1 MKGKEIVSIKRKK
14 KTSHARS
21 KSKSRFIKNTIYQG
35 KVHPRVW
42 KHDDPFSA
50 LSPRLSLLSEAG
62 CRTQKLFVSLKERGV
77 HSQKKRSTREIRFS
91 LPANDPTPS
100 PLSSSTNGI
109 KKRKQAAY
117 IVLNTRIYDAS
128 PVLRE
133 QSRGD
138 FLPSRKTGLRGAQE
152 GVSRVS
158 CTKVGKGGRGRR
170 RKKRRTER
178 GNIEKEKL
186 TWW

>member
-14 KTSHARS
+14 KHHTPDRNQNRVLS
-21 KSKSRFIKNTIYQG
+21 KIRYIKEKFI
-35 KVHPRVW
+35 H
-42 KHDDPFSA
+42 
-50 LSPRLSLLSEAG
+50 
-62 CRTQKLFVSLKERGV
+62 VSLKERGV

-186 TWW
+186 MWW

>member
-14 KTSHARS
+14 KYHTPDRNHVLSKIRYIKEKFIHVSGNTTTLSPHYLQDYLSSRRQGAGLRNYSSVWKSAEYILKRKDPHERS
-21 KSKSRFIKNTIYQG
+21 VSRFLQTIQ
-35 KVHPRVW
+35 P
-42 KHDDPFSA
+42 
-50 LSPRLSLLSEAG
+50 
-62 CRTQKLFVSLKERGV
+62 
-77 HSQKKRSTREIRFS
+77 
-91 LPANDPTPS
+91 PS